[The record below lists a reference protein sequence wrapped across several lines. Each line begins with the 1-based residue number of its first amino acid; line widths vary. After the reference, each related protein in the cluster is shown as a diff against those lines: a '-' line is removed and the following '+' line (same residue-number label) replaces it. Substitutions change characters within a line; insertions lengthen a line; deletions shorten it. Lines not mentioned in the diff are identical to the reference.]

1 MQVTLKNAND
11 VLPECRGI
19 CVCQVKGHGRWLVLS
34 IVQGDVGGKPSVN
47 NKTAW
52 IVLLAED
59 RTPAIWMWEG
69 MRHLNRLEFCVTK
82 SRATRSRSHFFRP
95 GAMKT
100 SGFCILP
107 CCFVFHE
114 EAPVSENLLG
124 SLTLDPETMRAGR
137 ASTVKMLGPNICGM
151 GSCDSSGS
159 SCQCCMTAWS
169 AGCHWF
175 LVARPAWRMA

>member
-1 MQVTLKNAND
+1 MPTTSCQNA
-11 VLPECRGI
+11 RGI

-95 GAMKT
+95 GAGRQAAFVSCLVVSFSMRKHL
-100 SGFCILP
+100 FPRICWAALP
-107 CCFVFHE
+107 WTPRQCELDVLARSRC
-114 EAPVSENLLG
+114 
-124 SLTLDPETMRAGR
+124 LDPTFAAWEAATQAG
-137 ASTVKMLGPNICGM
+137 AHVN
-151 GSCDSSGS
+151 
-159 SCQCCMTAWS
+159 
-169 AGCHWF
+169 
-175 LVARPAWRMA
+175 VV